1 MNTEEIKNL
10 AKLARVSVTDD
21 EAIKLGKDFEN
32 ILKYIDQLSD
42 INTDDVQ
49 PFNGPVVNQFRD
61 DIPGEY
67 DTAEHDLV
75 VNNFPQQQ
83 DGFLK
88 VPKIL

>member
-1 MNTEEIKNL
+1 MNTDEIKNL

-42 INTDDVQ
+42 INTDDVE
-49 PFNGPVVNQFRD
+49 PFNGPVINQFRD
-61 DIPGEY
+61 DVANLPD
-67 DTAEHDLV
+67 DTTHDLV
-75 VNNFPQQQ
+75 VNNFPDTQ